1 MSTASAVLTRPG
13 TSTPDDAIAGP
24 DVLRERF
31 ALRSRARLTTLA
43 RIAMVVAAVVC
54 AVTLPTIPG
63 ASSTTLGLLF
73 AGVPGVAISI
83 AVAGLAFVLAL
94 RAGAARDAWAATIVA
109 VLCMRLPIALGAGAP
124 MYSWTYKH
132 LGVIDW
138 IQHHGHVATGVDI
151 YSGWPGVFAAIAWFS
166 TVTGISP
173 TFIAQWF
180 EVGVNLALVIAV
192 GALARS
198 LGSTR
203 LTAVT
208 AAFVAGIANWVGQD
222 YLSPQAVAFLLG
234 IVVVVLI
241 VRSRTRPVLAWVSV
255 PVFGAIAV
263 SHQLTPYWLIAV
275 TVCFGL
281 IGAARPRWIGIVF
294 GAIALAMVVVN
305 LNLVEQY
312 TTGAAFD
319 PVANAQTIVTGTGSI
334 GQTVTSYAAR
344 ALTAGVWG
352 ATLVTVVVGLRPN
365 RFGGNRIRRWMTLRL
380 AILAFAPFALLAG
393 QSYGGE
399 AIFRVFLYS
408 LPGCAILLAP
418 VVVRCVRAGRTA
430 SEQLKPASE
439 QLEPASDQQEPA
451 SGPHGQTVPGRDAS
465 DRDAPVV
472 GMVGLPSGSSAA
484 RPARRTAAVVGGR
497 LALAGSALAVVLA
510 SMLSAQAT
518 YGAWFANLVTPQS
531 LSVSTD
537 LLRTMPVPSQVVSPI
552 GAGAGRMTE
561 QYVDQARI
569 DPGYDSTMDT
579 WAGWIGQSFRNP
591 AVETKLTSDLQQSD
605 RPVYMLFTEQMFADS
620 DYHGT
625 YPAGALQ
632 RFASQVGSDSR
643 WESIVAAPGV
653 ELYRLKGTV
662 R

>member
-1 MSTASAVLTRPG
+1 MRAES
-13 TSTPDDAIAGP
+13 GP
-24 DVLRERF
+24 DTVDAQLGREQY
-31 ALRSRARLTTLA
+31 AARSRARLTTLA

-63 ASSTTLGLLF
+63 ATSTTFGLLF
-73 AGVPGVAISI
+73 AGVPGVPISI

-94 RAGAARDAWAATIVA
+94 RAGAVRDAWVATIVA
-109 VLCMRLPIALGAGAP
+109 VLCMRLPIALGTGAP

-180 EVGVNLALVIAV
+180 EVGVNLALVVAV

-198 LGSTR
+198 LGMTR

-222 YLSPQAVAFLLG
+222 YLSPQAVSFLLG
-234 IVVVVLI
+234 IVVVVLL
-241 VRSRTRPVLAWVSV
+241 VRSRTRPVLAWLSV
-255 PVFGAIAV
+255 PVFAAIAV

-275 TVCFGL
+275 AVCFGL
-281 IGAARPRWIGIVF
+281 MGAARPRWIGIVF
-294 GAIALAMVVVN
+294 GVIAGAMVIAN
-305 LNLVEQY
+305 LHLVQQY

-319 PVANAQTIVTGTGSI
+319 PVANAQTVITGTGSL

-352 ATLVTVVVGLRPN
+352 VTLVAVVVGLRPD
-365 RFGGNRIRRWMTLRL
+365 RFGGSRIRRWTTLRL
-380 AILAFAPFALLAG
+380 AVLAFAPFALLAG

-408 LPGCAILLAP
+408 LPGCAMLLAP
-418 VVVRCVRAGRTA
+418 IVVRCVRAGRTA
-430 SEQLKPASE
+430 SEQPRRTVGE
-439 QLEPASDQQEPA
+439 QPLDAA
-451 SGPHGQTVPGRDAS
+451 PGRSAI
-465 DRDAPVV
+465 DRTSSV
-472 GMVGLPSGSSAA
+472 GGESGLQSGSRTTRS
-484 RPARRTAAVVGGR
+484 ARRTAVVVGGR
-497 LALAGSALAVVLA
+497 FALAGSAIAVVIA

-518 YGAWFANLVTPQS
+518 YGAWFSNLVTPQS

-537 LLRTMPVPSQVVSPI
+537 LLRTMPVPSQVVGPI

-579 WAGWIGQSFRNP
+579 WAGWVGQSFKNP
-591 AVETKLTSDLQQSD
+591 AVEAKLTSDLQQSD
-605 RPVYMLFTEQMFADS
+605 RPVYMFFTDQMIADAE
-620 DYHGT
+620 YNGT
-625 YPAGALQ
+625 YPDGALQ
-632 RFASQVGSDSR
+632 RFAAQVGGDSR

-653 ELYRLKGTV
+653 QLYRLKGTG
-662 R
+662 